1 MPTPRSLSLTRQDLQ
16 AALLTQ
22 QVRALLGAERGT
34 LAAHLVGFARLLRAA
49 DFDITAGRII
59 DAARALTLVDI
70 ARPEDVRLALRANL
84 VSEAAQLAAFDRLFD
99 LYWRS
104 GGQPPPIGEVVAAE
118 RRPSARRPGRPG
130 GGTGL
135 QVRVPVRQAVQ
146 PTGDHPEATAGT
158 ADLLTTKD
166 FAGYTDEEVARARA
180 VIRRLA
186 PKLATALA
194 RRTRQARRGD
204 DVDLRRSLRRAVR
217 HGGEVLDLLR
227 RRRRVRRLRVVL
239 LCDVSGSMD
248 AYARYLVQ
256 FLYAVQN
263 ELRGV
268 STFVFSTRLNE
279 ITPLL
284 RTRDYDQALA
294 RLAAEV
300 DSWSGGTSIGGSL
313 AAFER
318 EYARR
323 RVDSRTVVIIISDG
337 WERGDV
343 EVLRRA
349 LSNLKRRAYKLLWLN
364 PLLGAKDYRPLAR
377 GMAAA
382 LPYLDYFLPAHNLDS
397 LVRVARTLEHLARA

>member
-1 MPTPRSLSLTRQDLQ
+1 MSTPLSLTRQDLH
-16 AALLTQ
+16 AAALTQ
-22 QVRALLGAERGT
+22 QVRALLGEGRGT
-34 LAAHLVGFARLLRAA
+34 LAAHLIGFARLLRAA

-70 ARPEDVRLALRANL
+70 GRPDDVRLALRANF
-84 VSEAAQLAAFDRLFD
+84 VSEAALLPAFDRLFD

-104 GGQPPPIGEVVAAE
+104 GGHPPPIGEVVPVE
-118 RRPSARRPGRPG
+118 RRPAHARAGRH
-130 GGTGL
+130 GTGL
-135 QVRVPVRQAVQ
+135 QVRVQARLALQ
-146 PTGDHPEATAGT
+146 PAGDNPEATAGT
-158 ADLLTTKD
+158 ADLLTAKD

-194 RRTRQARRGD
+194 RRTRLARRGD
-204 DVDLRRSLRRAVR
+204 DVDLRRSLRRSVR

-248 AYARYLVQ
+248 VYSRYLVQ
-256 FLYAVQN
+256 FMYAVQN

-279 ITPLL
+279 ITHLL

-300 DSWSGGTSIGGSL
+300 DSWSAGTSIGGCL
-313 AAFER
+313 AVFDR

-323 RVDSRTVVIIISDG
+323 RVDSRTVLIVISDG

-364 PLLGAKDYRPLAR
+364 PLLGGKDYRPLAR

-382 LPYLDYFLPAHNLDS
+382 LPYVDYFLPAHNLDS
-397 LVRVARTLEHLARA
+397 LVRVARTLEHLARG

>member
-1 MPTPRSLSLTRQDLQ
+1 MATTLRLTRQDLHA
-16 AALLTQ
+16 AALTH
-22 QVRALLGAERGT
+22 QVRALLGEHRGT
-34 LAAHLVGFARLLRAA
+34 LAAHLIGFARLLRAS

-59 DAARALTLVDI
+59 DAARSLTLVNI
-70 ARPEDVRLALRANL
+70 GRPEDVRLALRANF

-104 GGQPPPIGEVVAAE
+104 GGQPPPIGEVVPVE
-118 RRPSARRPGRPG
+118 RRPPHARTGRH
-130 GGTGL
+130 GTGI
-135 QVRVPVRQAVQ
+135 QVRVQARQSLQ
-146 PTGDHPEATAGT
+146 PTGDNPEATAGT

-194 RRTRQARRGD
+194 RRTRLARRGED
-204 DVDLRRSLRRAVR
+204 IDLRRSLRRSVR

-248 AYARYLVQ
+248 VYSRYLVQ

-279 ITPLL
+279 ITHLL

-300 DSWSGGTSIGGSL
+300 DAWSGGTSIGGCL
-313 AAFER
+313 AVFDR

-323 RVDSRTVVIIISDG
+323 RVDSRTVLIIISDG

-349 LSNLKRRAYKLLWLN
+349 LSSLKRRAYRLLWLN
-364 PLLGAKDYRPLAR
+364 PLLGGKDYRPLAR

-382 LPYLDYFLPAHNLDS
+382 LPYIDYFLPAHNLDS
-397 LVRVARTLEHLARA
+397 LVRVARTLEQLART

>member
-1 MPTPRSLSLTRQDLQ
+1 MATTLHLTRQDLH
-16 AALLTQ
+16 AAALTQ
-22 QVRALLGAERGT
+22 QLHALLGEERGT
-34 LAAHLVGFARLLRAA
+34 LAAHLIGFARLLRAA

-59 DAARALTLVDI
+59 DAARSLTLVDI
-70 ARPEDVRLALRANL
+70 GRSEDVRLALRANF
-84 VSEAAQLAAFDRLFD
+84 VSEAALLPAFDRLFD

-104 GGQPPPIGEVVAAE
+104 GGQPPPIGEVVPVE
-118 RRPSARRPGRPG
+118 RRPASARAGQR
-130 GGTGL
+130 GTGIHA
-135 QVRVPVRQAVQ
+135 RVQARQAVQ

-180 VIRRLA
+180 VVRRLA

-194 RRTRQARRGD
+194 RRTRLARRGED
-204 DVDLRRSLRRAVR
+204 IDLRRSLRRSVR
-217 HGGEVLDLLR
+217 RGGEVLELLR

-248 AYARYLVQ
+248 VYARYLVQ
-256 FLYAVQN
+256 FMYAVQN

-279 ITPLL
+279 VTHLL
-284 RTRDYDQALA
+284 RTRAYDQALA
-294 RLAAEV
+294 HLAAEV
-300 DSWSGGTSIGGSL
+300 DSWSGGTSIGGCL
-313 AAFER
+313 AVFDR

-323 RVDSRTVVIIISDG
+323 RVDSRTVLIIISDG

-349 LSNLKRRAYKLLWLN
+349 LASLKRRAYKLLWLN
-364 PLLGAKDYRPLAR
+364 PLLGSKDYRPLAR
-377 GMAAA
+377 GMTTA
-382 LPYLDYFLPAHNLDS
+382 LPYIDYFLPAHNLDS
-397 LVRVARTLEHLARA
+397 LVRVARTLEHLARG

>member
-1 MPTPRSLSLTRQDLQ
+1 MPTTLSLTRQDLQ

-22 QVRALLGAERGT
+22 QVRALLGEARGT

-49 DFDITAGRII
+49 EFDITAGRLI

-70 ARPEDVRLALRANL
+70 GRLEDVRLALRANF

-104 GGQPPPIGEVVAAE
+104 GGQPPPIGEVVPVE
-118 RRPSARRPGRPG
+118 RRARARR
-130 GGTGL
+130 GTGPHGSGL
-135 QVRVPVRQAVQ
+135 QARVPVRQALQ
-146 PTGDHPEATAGT
+146 PTGDNPEATAGT
-158 ADLLTTKD
+158 ADLLTAKD

-186 PKLATALA
+186 PRLATALA
-194 RRTRQARRGD
+194 RRTRLARRGEEI
-204 DVDLRRSLRRAVR
+204 DLRRSLRRSVR

-248 AYARYLVQ
+248 VYSRYLVQ

-279 ITPLL
+279 ITHLL

-300 DSWSGGTSIGGSL
+300 DAWSGGTSIGGCL
-313 AAFER
+313 AAFDR

-323 RVDSRTVVIIISDG
+323 RVDSRTVLIIISDG

-349 LSNLKRRAYKLLWLN
+349 LAQLKRRAYKLLWLN
-364 PLLGAKDYRPLAR
+364 PLLGGKDYRPLAR

-382 LPYLDYFLPAHNLDS
+382 LPYIDYFLPAHNLDS
-397 LVRVARTLEHLARA
+397 LARVAGTLAHLARG

>member
-1 MPTPRSLSLTRQDLQ
+1 MSTPRSLSLTRQDLQ
-16 AALLTQ
+16 AAMLTQ
-22 QVRALLGAERGT
+22 QVRALLGEERGT

-70 ARPEDVRLALRANL
+70 GRPEDVRLALRANF
-84 VSEAAQLAAFDRLFD
+84 VSEAALLPAFDRLFD
-99 LYWRS
+99 LYWRT
-104 GGQPPPIGEVVAAE
+104 GGQPPPIGEVVPVE
-118 RRPSARRPGRPG
+118 RRPAARRGAG
-130 GGTGL
+130 SHGTGL
-135 QVRVPVRQAVQ
+135 QARVPVRQAVQ

-166 FAGYTDEEVARARA
+166 FAGYTEEEVARARA

-204 DVDLRRSLRRAVR
+204 DVDLRRSLRRSVR

-248 AYARYLVQ
+248 VYSRYLVQ

-300 DSWSGGTSIGGSL
+300 DAWSGGTSIGGSL

-323 RVDSRTVVIIISDG
+323 RVDSRTVLIIISDG

-349 LSNLKRRAYKLLWLN
+349 LSSLKRRAYKLLWLN
-364 PLLGAKDYRPLAR
+364 PLLGGKDYRPLAR

-397 LVRVARTLEHLARA
+397 LMRVARTLEHLARG

>member
-1 MPTPRSLSLTRQDLQ
+1 MSTPRRLSLTRQDLQ
-16 AALLTQ
+16 AAMLTQ

-34 LAAHLVGFARLLRAA
+34 VAAHLVGFARLLRAA

-70 ARPEDVRLALRANL
+70 TRPEDVRLALRANL

-104 GGQPPPIGEVVAAE
+104 GGQPPPIGEVVPVE
-118 RRPSARRPGRPG
+118 RRPPARRGAGPH
-130 GGTGL
+130 GTGL
-135 QVRVPVRQAVQ
+135 QARVPVRPAVQ

-300 DSWSGGTSIGGSL
+300 DAWSGGTSIGGSL

-323 RVDSRTVVIIISDG
+323 RVDSRTVLIIISDG

-397 LVRVARTLEHLARA
+397 LVRVARTLAHLARA